1 MSLLL
6 LLRGAITRIIGGVV
20 APVRGSSVL
29 TKPAML
35 FVVTQD
41 ESYVACTSEL
51 ASVVFVPDEQMFV
64 VQVKSVRVGKT
75 G

>member
-1 MSLLL
+1 
-6 LLRGAITRIIGGVV
+6 
-20 APVRGSSVL
+20 VL